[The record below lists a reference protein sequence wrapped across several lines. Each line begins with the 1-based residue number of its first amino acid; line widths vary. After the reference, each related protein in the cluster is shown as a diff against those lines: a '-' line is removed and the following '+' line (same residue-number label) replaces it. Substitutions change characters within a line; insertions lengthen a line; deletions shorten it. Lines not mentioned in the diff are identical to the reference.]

1 MPTHF
6 YQLNYP
12 SWYSVCIVREAH
24 TTFFFNLVDKMQVF
38 YLACVSKSSVKPNRK
53 PFLTGKINLFDISV
67 RVLTLCSCVISRCNQ
82 RILFLICHRYKLSI
96 YSVHAMSILFMLAQA
111 TAYNLLKL
119 DGDSINDKIWF
130 EDKFKATNLFYFLG
144 PGLLFCD
151 YNHNHRFP
159 HHC

>member
-1 MPTHF
+1 MFVLLEKLIP
-6 YQLNYP
+6 P
-12 SWYSVCIVREAH
+12 
-24 TTFFFNLVDKMQVF
+24 FFFNLVDKMQVF

-111 TAYNLLKL
+111 IAYNLFKLETVLMTGERLK
-119 DGDSINDKIWF
+119 INVSRQTCF
-130 EDKFKATNLFYFLG
+130 LYFFVHFF
-144 PGLLFCD
+144 LFCD

>member
-1 MPTHF
+1 
-6 YQLNYP
+6 
-12 SWYSVCIVREAH
+12 
-24 TTFFFNLVDKMQVF
+24 MQVF

-53 PFLTGKINLFDISV
+53 PFLTGKINLFDVSV

-111 TAYNLLKL
+111 IAYNLFKLETVLMTGERLK
-119 DGDSINDKIWF
+119 INVSRQTCF
-130 EDKFKATNLFYFLG
+130 LYFFVHFF
-144 PGLLFCD
+144 LFCD

>member
-1 MPTHF
+1 
-6 YQLNYP
+6 
-12 SWYSVCIVREAH
+12 
-24 TTFFFNLVDKMQVF
+24 MQVCN
-38 YLACVSKSSVKPNRK
+38 LACVSKSSVKPNRK
-53 PFLTGKINLFDISV
+53 SFLTGKIKLFDISV
-67 RVLTLCSCVISRCNQ
+67 RVLTLNSCIVSLCNQ
-82 RILFLICHRYKLSI
+82 RLLFLICHRYKLSI

>member
-1 MPTHF
+1 MFVLLEKLIP
-6 YQLNYP
+6 P
-12 SWYSVCIVREAH
+12 
-24 TTFFFNLVDKMQVF
+24 FFFNLVDKMQVF

-53 PFLTGKINLFDISV
+53 PFLTGKINLFDVSV
-67 RVLTLCSCVISRCNQ
+67 RVLTLCSCVVSRCNQ

-111 TAYNLLKL
+111 TAYNLFKL
-119 DGDSINDKIWF
+119 DGDSINDKISF

-151 YNHNHRFP
+151 YHHNHRFP

>member
-1 MPTHF
+1 MFVLLEKLIP
-6 YQLNYP
+6 P
-12 SWYSVCIVREAH
+12 
-24 TTFFFNLVDKMQVF
+24 FFFNLVDKMQVF

-67 RVLTLCSCVISRCNQ
+67 RVLTLCSCVVSRCNQ

-111 TAYNLLKL
+111 IAYNLFKLETVLMTGERLK
-119 DGDSINDKIWF
+119 INVSRQTCF
-130 EDKFKATNLFYFLG
+130 LYFFVHFF
-144 PGLLFCD
+144 LFCD
-151 YNHNHRFP
+151 YNHNHRFL